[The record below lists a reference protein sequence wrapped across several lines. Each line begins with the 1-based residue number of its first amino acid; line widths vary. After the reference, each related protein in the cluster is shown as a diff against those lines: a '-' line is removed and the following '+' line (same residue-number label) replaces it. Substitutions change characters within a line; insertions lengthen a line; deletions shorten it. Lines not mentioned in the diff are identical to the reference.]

1 MDQLLAQYPWLFI
14 LAAFLVGML
23 IMWLLELFILR
34 RNIKSNLT
42 ELDASLKQRDAEL
55 QTARTGLDQTEAA
68 LKSKSNELTTALNG
82 RAAAETQVADLK
94 AQLAKNAAEL
104 DAARQTRQ
112 QLETTVNTRTAEAND
127 LRTKFTAAAAERD
140 ELRTG
145 LNNAQA
151 ELEDTRA
158 HHRGAISEV
167 TKLTATAAATAAV
180 VKSLE
185 TSKSDLTTQIT
196 ALNGELSTARGDA
209 EYLRNRLDE
218 TATAKAN
225 LENQLAETAQ
235 RAEDLGGIKTA
246 LEGQVVQLQDKNS
259 ALDAD
264 VAKLTAGAL
273 AASEFIKLLEGDK
286 AALTA
291 QKTKLQGDFDALQKA
306 KALDDAE
313 LAEHKLQLSQ
323 VNTALGITK
332 RDKESYQQTL
342 AARVTELG
350 EAQAQLVRAKED
362 NNNLLSDIAKFSA
375 RAAAAAA
382 LVQGLEGSK
391 RDLSAQ
397 VEQLR
402 GELDS
407 ERVQT
412 AEVKQ
417 TPATTPESAVK
428 AETIAAPAVAI
439 SAAAAAAEREDARA
453 IPLESVCPQDL
464 SSVHGVGAE
473 FEQRL
478 YDAGIGTYWELSQ
491 RTEQELAHI
500 LELGDV
506 QHTSVNLSAIRG
518 DALRLARETKT
529 QNRTWKGGTPDDF
542 DRIKGIGR
550 VYEGRLYEAGICT
563 YAALSKCT
571 VEQLAAIC
579 RAPQFNANH
588 YQGWIDQ
595 ARALTAG

>member
-34 RNIKSNLT
+34 RNIKSNLN

-68 LKSKSNELTTALNG
+68 LKGKSNELTTALNG

-94 AQLAKNAAEL
+94 TQLAKNAAEL

-145 LNNAQA
+145 LHNSQA

-158 HHRGAISEV
+158 HHRGAVAEV
-167 TKLTATAAATAAV
+167 TKLAATSAATAAV

-185 TSKSDLTTQIT
+185 TSKSDLTAQIT

-209 EYLRNRLDE
+209 EYLRSRLDE
-218 TATAKAN
+218 TRTAKAN
-225 LENQLAETAQ
+225 LENQLTETAQ

-273 AASEFIKLLEGDK
+273 AAAEFIKLLEGDK
-286 AALTA
+286 SALTA
-291 QKTKLQGDFDALQKA
+291 QKTKLQDDFDALQKA

-332 RDKESYQQTL
+332 RDKETYQQTL
-342 AARVTELG
+342 ASRVTELG

-402 GELDS
+402 GDLDS
-407 ERVQT
+407 ERARAEGMKQT
-412 AEVKQ
+412 A
-417 TPATTPESAVK
+417 APESAVK

-453 IPLESVCPQDL
+453 IPLEAVCPQDL

-506 QHTSVNLSAIRG
+506 QHTSVNLAAIRG

-563 YAALSKCT
+563 YAALAKCT

-579 RAPQFNANH
+579 RAPQFNSGH

>member
-34 RNIKSNLT
+34 RNIKSNLN

-68 LKSKSNELTTALNG
+68 LKGKSNELTTALNG

-94 AQLAKNAAEL
+94 TQLAKNAAEL

-145 LNNAQA
+145 LHNSQA

-158 HHRGAISEV
+158 HHRGAVAEV
-167 TKLTATAAATAAV
+167 TKLAATAAATAAV
-180 VKSLE
+180 VKGLE
-185 TSKSDLTTQIT
+185 TSKGDLTAQIT

-218 TATAKAN
+218 TGAAKAN

-235 RAEDLGGIKTA
+235 RADDLGGIKTA
-246 LEGQVVQLQDKNS
+246 LEGQVVQLQGKNS

-286 AALTA
+286 TALTV

-332 RDKESYQQTL
+332 RDKETYQQTL

-350 EAQAQLVRAKED
+350 EAQAQLTRAKED

-391 RDLSAQ
+391 RDLTAQ

-402 GELDS
+402 GDLDS
-407 ERVQT
+407 ERAQT
-412 AEVKQ
+412 AGMKQ
-417 TPATTPESAVK
+417 TPATAPEPAAK
-428 AETIAAPAVAI
+428 AATLAAT
-439 SAAAAAAEREDARA
+439 AAEQDNATMA
-453 IPLESVCPQDL
+453 LETVCPQDL

-478 YDAGIGTYWELSQ
+478 YNAGIGTYWEVSQ
-491 RTEQELAHI
+491 RTEQELAQI

-506 QHTSVNLSAIRG
+506 QHTSVNLAAIRG

-542 DRIKGIGR
+542 DRIKVIGR

-563 YAALSKCT
+563 YAALAKCT
-571 VEQLAAIC
+571 VEQLASIC

-588 YQGWIDQ
+588 YQSWIDQ
-595 ARALTAG
+595 ARALSAG